1 MTSHHLYT
9 DASRPADERIS
20 DLLSQMTL
28 DEKVAQIGSF
38 WVYKVLDGLTFS
50 PEKARRLM
58 AHGAGQVTR
67 LGGASNLKPR
77 QAAELANAIQ
87 KYLLDTTRLKIPAII
102 HEECC
107 AGYMA
112 YGATVFPQAIGVAS
126 AWEPEL
132 VEEMTGVIRRQMRAV
147 GAHQALA
154 PVLDIARDARWGRV
168 EETFGEDPYLVA
180 RLGAAYIKGL
190 QGEDLKTGIVATAK
204 HFVGYGLSEGGMNWA
219 PAHIPPRELREVYLH
234 PFETAVKAAGLASLM
249 NAYHELDG
257 IPCGASKELL
267 TNILRGE
274 WGFDGT
280 VVSDYFSI
288 NTLQSYHNLTPN
300 KAEAARLAL
309 EAGIDVELPSTD
321 CFGDPLRQ
329 AVQQGLIRESLVDQA
344 VRRVLEQKFALGLFE
359 NPYVDAGSVA
369 FDTPPQ
375 RQLAREI
382 AQKSIVLLKND
393 GGLLPLK
400 KDIGSLAVIGP
411 NADQVRHLFGDYS
424 YPAHIETLL
433 EMHHK
438 NPFGQPLPDNI
449 TEIKDFIQ
457 VASVLTAIKSAAS
470 PQTVVRYAQGCG
482 VRDES
487 RAGFAEAMAAAA
499 QSEVV
504 VLVMGDKA
512 GLTDDCTSGEA
523 RDRAELDLPGVQAEL
538 VKAIYDTGKPVVL
551 VLITG
556 RPVTLGWMARDLPA
570 ILEAWLPGE
579 EGAGA
584 IADVLFGDVNP
595 GGRLPMSFPLDVG
608 QIPVYYGHKP
618 SGGRSHWKGDY
629 VEMSSRPLYPFGYGL
644 SYTSF
649 DYTNLRIETPQ
660 ARAGE
665 TVIIRADVRN
675 SGAHAGD
682 EVVQLYVHVPSAAV
696 TRPVKELKGFKR
708 VTLTPGETRT
718 ICFELAVNQLGFY
731 DGAMQFVVEPG
742 PVSVMVGASSEDI
755 RLTGTFDIIEK
766 ANIQDEKA
774 FFSRV
779 SVS

>member
-1 MTSHHLYT
+1 MTSHHLYM

-38 WVYKVLDGLTFS
+38 WVYEVLDGLTFS

-168 EETFGEDPYLVA
+168 EETFGEDPYLAA

-219 PAHIPPRELREVYLH
+219 PAHIPPRELREVYLY
-234 PFETAVKAAGLASLM
+234 PFEAAVKAAGLASLM

-280 VVSDYFSI
+280 VVSDYFTI
-288 NTLQSYHNLTPN
+288 NTLQSYHDLTPD

-487 RAGFAEAMAAAA
+487 RAGFAEAVAAAA

-595 GGRLPMSFPLDVG
+595 GGRLPMSFPVDVG

-660 ARAGE
+660 TWAGE

-675 SGAHAGD
+675 SGTHAGD

>member
-38 WVYKVLDGLTFS
+38 WVYEVLDGLTFS

-288 NTLQSYHNLTPN
+288 NTLQSYHNLTPD

-487 RAGFAEAMAAAA
+487 RAGFAEAVAAAA

-675 SGAHAGD
+675 SGIHTGD

-708 VTLTPGETRT
+708 VTLTPGEMRT